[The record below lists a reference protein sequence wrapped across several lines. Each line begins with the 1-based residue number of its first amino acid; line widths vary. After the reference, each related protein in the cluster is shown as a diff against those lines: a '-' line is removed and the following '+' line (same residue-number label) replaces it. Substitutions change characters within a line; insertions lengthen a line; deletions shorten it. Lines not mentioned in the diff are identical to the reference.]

1 MYQKGQY
8 SKAFTK
14 SGLTLKSSQKMAVA
28 TNCKQFLS
36 TVLQHL
42 TAKYKSAKVR
52 KKSTCYLSKC
62 INTNTTCG
70 TIQNQSRQTKHEEME
85 CSNSLDNFVSAQKKK
100 KRKDSWSCSSQQKGK
115 GIGQCIKRQA
125 RHAVDGNRSWFGHL
139 A

>member
-1 MYQKGQY
+1 MKNMKAKRGRNPVAASCTSKESSSGPTGFTVCQYRRDYLLTGVKLKHLSTTGFIIQIVTATGMYQKGQY

-52 KKSTCYLSKC
+52 KKAPV
-62 INTNTTCG
+62 IF
-70 TIQNQSRQTKHEEME
+70 QN
-85 CSNSLDNFVSAQKKK
+85 V
-100 KRKDSWSCSSQQKGK
+100 
-115 GIGQCIKRQA
+115 
-125 RHAVDGNRSWFGHL
+125 
-139 A
+139 